1 MGLRGPHA
9 APKAWW
15 RYQPKPAVKVRCRH
29 CYRLFIG
36 DRSTAN
42 FCSDA
47 CKQADY
53 RERVASKKNYDD
65 RAIYVLTLR
74 AEKHVTD
81 PIKSLRALLKIAGRH
96 RSLSLG
102 AHFAVAITK
111 YPTVRPWMKLNA
123 LADHIGGPWLGFG
136 CHRRAPAGMTVNTV
150 NTPRSQIAKLICES
164 TCWVLCQ
171 P

>member
-1 MGLRGPHA
+1 MGLRGLHA

-15 RYQPKPAVKVRCRH
+15 RYRPKPAVKVRCRY

-81 PIKSLRALLKIAGRH
+81 PIKSLRALLKIAGRQFG
-96 RSLSLG
+96 LK
-102 AHFAVAITK
+102 AI
-111 YPTVRPWMKLNA
+111 
-123 LADHIGGPWLGFG
+123 
-136 CHRRAPAGMTVNTV
+136 
-150 NTPRSQIAKLICES
+150 QIREQRDDIAA
-164 TCWVLCQ
+164 
-171 P
+171 